1 MILRE
6 GRRGEERAEEKKE
19 RGGCQLL
26 EVQENQKS
34 KVQGA
39 WGCRSTCRL
48 DMCVF

>member
-39 WGCRSTCRL
+39 WGHHSTCCL
-48 DMCVF
+48 NMCVF